1 MEAEPFHITN
11 PHVESA
17 PLEEPNPARG
27 GGAYAPAERRRTT
40 PTRLGLQH
48 RAQFNFRRHF
58 LRGLRRFVIL
68 LTADLASFYVMRELV
83 RAVRDHAVLG
93 PTIAAQVQRWL
104 PAGILNGW
112 QYAAALFVGLL
123 VLGNYGPGDQR
134 SEERRVG
141 KECRSRWS
149 PYH

>member
-1 MEAEPFHITN
+1 MGSRGLEPRPKPLRVYRGGFFSADLWPSQRFRGATYCRSLGLLNEPGVLGISFCRERCGIVEAEPFHITN

-48 RAQFNFRRHF
+48 RAQFNFQRHF

-68 LTADLASFYVMRELV
+68 LTADLASFYVMRALV
-83 RAVRDHAVLG
+83 RAVRDHA
-93 PTIAAQVQRWL
+93 
-104 PAGILNGW
+104 
-112 QYAAALFVGLL
+112 
-123 VLGNYGPGDQR
+123 
-134 SEERRVG
+134 
-141 KECRSRWS
+141 
-149 PYH
+149 